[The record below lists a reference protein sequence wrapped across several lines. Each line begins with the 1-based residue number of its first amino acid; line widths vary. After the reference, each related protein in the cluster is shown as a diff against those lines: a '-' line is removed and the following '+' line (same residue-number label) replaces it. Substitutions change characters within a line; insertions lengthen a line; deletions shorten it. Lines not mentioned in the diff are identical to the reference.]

1 MKQCSKCCTM
11 IPVFAI
17 VCPNCTRDIGSS
29 GGDTSDAFGSLLALG
44 LIAWGVYW
52 IYSKVH

>member
-29 GGDTSDAFGSLLALG
+29 RGDTSDAFGSLLALG